1 MSGGLYMNR
10 MQRIEAARARLL
22 SRYPDKDE
30 VEVCKME
37 SFRGLTKEELKRRV
51 EDAARQRG
59 IRVRN
64 EREENA
70 FFTDH

>member
-1 MSGGLYMNR
+1 MSR
-10 MQRIEAARARLL
+10 TQRIEAARARLL

-51 EDAARQRG
+51 EEAARQRG

-64 EREENA
+64 EQEENE
-70 FFTDH
+70 FLTEY